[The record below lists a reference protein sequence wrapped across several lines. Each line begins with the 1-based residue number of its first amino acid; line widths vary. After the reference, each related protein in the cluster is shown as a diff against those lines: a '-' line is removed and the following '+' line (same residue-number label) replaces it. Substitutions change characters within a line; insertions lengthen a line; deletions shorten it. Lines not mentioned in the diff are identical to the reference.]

1 MKAEKILSLIENAI
15 SRADEES
22 KKLFDFCI
30 TKLLPE
36 TGRGLDT
43 EIVGEKPETFALA
56 VIYIE
61 AKAEYNNDLAKS
73 AGKLDTK
80 KAAERMITELRR
92 GRLQAGKIK
101 TPDGKYIY
109 CSGYHGIRITDAFDV
124 PEWQGVPP
132 EGIIKCFN
140 TYAQNNGER
149 LTPPSIAE
157 LKNIIRQAKEEN
169 KGKSK
174 YAKKP
179 ARYDF
184 GEGMPMV
191 DAQRLLDILQALGE
205 VTITAAAGNP
215 MVSGLYLNSNIGDA
229 ILMPIKK

>member
-1 MKAEKILSLIENAI
+1 MKAEKILSFIENAI

-92 GRLQAGKIK
+92 RRLQAGKIK
-101 TPDGKYIY
+101 TTDGKYIY
-109 CSGYHGIRITDAFDV
+109 CSGCHGIRIADAFDV

-157 LKNIIRQAKEEN
+157 LKNIIRQTKEEN